1 MRSGKILIAA
11 MCIGLLCSVLAVD
24 ALAADAKKPILTVY
38 NPLGTP
44 PPIKL
49 KAMAPRLD
57 TIKGKTIYIVNDGYP
72 GSGIL
77 LGELSAEMKEKYPE
91 TTFVYKD
98 KPGGMGSE
106 DTALWKEMEEKADA
120 MIIALG
126 H

>member
-1 MRSGKILIAA
+1 MKSRKILIAA
-11 MCIGLLCSVLAVD
+11 MCIGLFCSFPAVT
-24 ALAADAKKPILTVY
+24 ALAADAKEPILTVY

-44 PPIKL
+44 PPIQL

-57 TIKGKTIYIVNDGYP
+57 TIKGKTIYIINDGYP
-72 GSGIL
+72 GSGTML
-77 LGELSAEMKEKYPE
+77 KELTAVFKEKYPE

-106 DTALWKEMEEKADA
+106 DPGLWKEMEEKADA
-120 MIIALG
+120 MVVALG